1 MKHPRRRSLAAIALA
16 SAFACSG
23 GGGPTGPAQ
32 KALAFTLAAPISV
45 PTKQVVEIEVHVTE
59 ARLVNYPLTVTF
71 EEANLNQPYAVVA
84 SVLLRKPEDTLAR
97 IHEEAAR
104 DPLYRVTI
112 TEAGGAAVLRVSRTV
127 QVDVLDFP

>member
-32 KALAFTLAAPISV
+32 KALAFTLTAPISV

-84 SVLLRKPEDTLAR
+84 SVLLRKPEDTFAR
-97 IHEEAAR
+97 INEEAAR

-112 TEAGGAAVLRVSRTV
+112 TEAGGAAVLSVSRSV